1 MTQSGWNTVV
11 IIPLNDQQSTFAYT
25 LEVTRS
31 LIIKRKLGVL
41 ILIPS
46 REEYPKVEIDLG
58 INGHECNIQKIFI
71 FIYQNVV

>member
-25 LEVTRS
+25 LEATRS

-71 FIYQNVV
+71 YQDVV